1 MSELL
6 KQIKLDQVAARKL
19 SDTITAG
26 ILTTLLGE
34 ASPSGKATTTDDKVR
49 AVITKFVKNLNET
62 VSLMKNQDNI
72 DIAILELSILKSY
85 LLAQIEGSSLE
96 NLIYY
101 FIISDGCDSLGKVM
115 KALNDTYSGQFDGK
129 EASKIAKAHFGV
141 VRI

>member
-6 KQIKLDQVAARKL
+6 KQIKCDQVAARKV

-34 ASPSGKATTTDDKVR
+34 ASPSGKDTTTDAKVR
-49 AVITKFVKNLNET
+49 AVIKKFVKNLNET
-62 VSLMKNQDNI
+62 VCLMKNQNSI

-96 NLIYY
+96 NLIYDL
-101 FIISDGCDSLGKVM
+101 INHDGCDNLGKVM
-115 KALNDTYSGQFDGK
+115 KALNGAFGGQFDGK
-129 EASKIAKAHFGV
+129 EASKITKTHLG
-141 VRI
+141 I